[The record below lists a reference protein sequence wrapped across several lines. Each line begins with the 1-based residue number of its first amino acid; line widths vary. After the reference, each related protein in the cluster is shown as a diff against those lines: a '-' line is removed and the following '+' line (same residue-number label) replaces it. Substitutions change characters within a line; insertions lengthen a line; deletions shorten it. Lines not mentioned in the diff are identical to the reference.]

1 MLKKGLD
8 EERVGNMRIYIVM
21 AFAIVALGC
30 SSEKA
35 ASSPKGSGKLVFED
49 HFSRDSIGPDWL
61 DTGGDYRIVDG
72 RLRAQGARNKPL
84 WLKRKLPL
92 NARVEFTARS
102 MSPAVDIKAELW
114 GDGKSRA
121 TALSYTATSYVVIFG
136 GWNNS
141 RSIIARMNEHG
152 KDRESRKEPKGVVGK
167 LYNFSVV
174 RKGSLFTWSLNGESF
189 LEMNDPEPLTGPGH
203 EHFAFNNWE
212 TEVFF
217 DDVSVFEL

>member
-1 MLKKGLD
+1 
-8 EERVGNMRIYIVM
+8 MRIHIVIAIA
-21 AFAIVALGC
+21 AFVLGC
-30 SSEKA
+30 SSERS
-35 ASSPKGSGKLVFED
+35 ASSPSVSGKLVFED
-49 HFSRDSIGPDWL
+49 HFSRTDVGPDWL
-61 DTGGDYRIVDG
+61 DTGGGYRIVDG

-84 WLKRKLPL
+84 WLKRKLPR

-121 TALSYTATSYVVIFG
+121 TKSSYTATSYVVILG

-152 KDRESRKEPKGVVGK
+152 KDRESRKAPKGVVGK
-167 LYNFSVV
+167 LYNFSIE
-174 RKGSLFTWSLNGESF
+174 RKGNLFTWSLNGESF
-189 LEMNDPEPLTGPGH
+189 LEMNDSEPLTGPGH

-217 DDVSVFEL
+217 DDVSIFEL